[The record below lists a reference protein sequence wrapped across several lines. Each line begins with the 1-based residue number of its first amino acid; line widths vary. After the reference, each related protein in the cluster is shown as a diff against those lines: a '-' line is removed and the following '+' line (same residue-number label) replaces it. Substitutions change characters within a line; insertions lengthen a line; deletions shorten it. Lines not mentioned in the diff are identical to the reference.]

1 MTLRAEP
8 LIPRW
13 GVMVATTVVL
23 AIMAYAVFVDNWI
36 ALVVLS
42 LVLLFVLGAD
52 TTAMLRAWKGVPDPP
67 DEPRVGPRP

>member
-13 GVMVATTVVL
+13 GVMIATLVVL
-23 AIMAYAVFVDNWI
+23 GIMCYAVVDGNWI

-52 TTAMLRAWKGVPDPP
+52 TTAMLRAWRGMPDGEKPGS
-67 DEPRVGPRP
+67 EPGP